1 MKTVHDE
8 STWQTVK
15 LVNYGT
21 VLATR
26 DQGEPVRK
34 QLLEILNQREGIEI
48 DLNDVEVFTPSF
60 IDEVIGKMFA
70 ILGRERFRNQVRLHA
85 STEDVRRL
93 VNLVIANRANG
104 HNSN

>member
-1 MKTVHDE
+1 MTTTHDE

-15 LVNYGT
+15 LVDHGT
-21 VLATR
+21 ILATR

-34 QLLEILNQREGIEI
+34 QLLETLDQRAGIEI
-48 DLNDVEVFTPSF
+48 DLNGVEVFTPSF

-70 ILGRERFRNQVRLHA
+70 ILGRERFRSQVRLHA
-85 STEDVRRL
+85 NAEDVRRL

-104 HNSN
+104 HESN